1 MTGWLLLSDKDQP
14 VGANLPDLLDSGTL
28 VVELSWPVPTGVLLD
43 WRDTDGQSLSLFHH
57 PQSGL
62 GLLWRDGTVLRR
74 FFLPGALRLDG
85 RVARLLFRWSG
96 AENSWSMRL
105 DDGTETNA
113 ASTYGLAPP
122 VFRLSGLAQ
131 LCAGRGV
138 TRRDASVLWFGVT
151 QGATPPRSAAW
162 IGLSTPVPTV
172 EGLVPAGMLRPG
184 QWILTRDSGP
194 VRLKSLQR
202 MDMPSRGSHAAI
214 ILRAPFFARDRD
226 LLVSAD
232 QLVVVGGL
240 EAEYLFGEE
249 EVLVAASALVDGRAA
264 LADNRRATA
273 PGVSLDLGGL
283 HLIEA
288 MGCTLMT
295 AHHGSHATAPIMPLR
310 ALQDYEALPLMGLLR
325 RMKSSDAA

>member
-1 MTGWLLLSDKDQP
+1 M
-14 VGANLPDLLDSGTL
+14 
-28 VVELSWPVPTGVLLD
+28 
-43 WRDTDGQSLSLFHH
+43 
-57 PQSGL
+57 
-62 GLLWRDGTVLRR
+62 
-74 FFLPGALRLDG
+74 
-85 RVARLLFRWSG
+85 
-96 AENSWSMRL
+96 
-105 DDGTETNA
+105 
-113 ASTYGLAPP
+113 
-122 VFRLSGLAQ
+122 
-131 LCAGRGV
+131 
-138 TRRDASVLWFGVT
+138 
-151 QGATPPRSAAW
+151 
-162 IGLSTPVPTV
+162 I
-172 EGLVPAGMLRPG
+172 PAGMLQPG
-184 QWILTRDSGP
+184 QWILTRNSGP
-194 VRLKSLQR
+194 VRLRSLQR

-310 ALQDYEALPLMGLLR
+310 ALQDYEALPLMSLLR